1 MIGGLASGLYFSTTI
16 EYAFRLAP
24 SGLASSAQTFL
35 GMATAIGM
43 ICSSLL
49 GGFMVD
55 TFGVLS
61 FYTTSGL
68 IIFTGFVLYVL
79 SFPFATK
86 VLKKPIPEDL
96 LRKG

>member
-1 MIGGLASGLYFSTTI
+1 
-16 EYAFRLAP
+16 
-24 SGLASSAQTFL
+24 
-35 GMATAIGM
+35 MATAIGM

-86 VLKKPIPEDL
+86 VLKNPFPKIFCARADPLARARHLPRSFFIKNFLVDF
-96 LRKG
+96 